1 MIEAL
6 KVPNRQAQPSHADFE
21 HLIEVAIVKHSV
33 PSNAHERPAH
43 QAGNDRRIEVLDQQ
57 FHVVRAF
64 FIAVQE
70 VGEALDWHVRKSEQ
84 SMKLDGEVLAEVAL
98 VLSLQAALIGRQTCA
113 QRVVYKIQLQLRAWH
128 AISEPI
134 EVLQSANALVKYTP
148 AALGIYILGRIA
160 RQASGNL
167 Y

>member
-6 KVPNRQAQPSHADFE
+6 KVPNRQAEPIHADFE

-113 QRVVYKIQLQLRAWH
+113 QRVYTRFNFN
-128 AISEPI
+128 SEPGMPYPS
-134 EVLQSANALVKYTP
+134 LL
-148 AALGIYILGRIA
+148 RCCRA
-160 RQASGNL
+160 RMLLSNT
-167 Y
+167 